1 MDIQSAISQ
10 VSSGK
15 NLTKDDMSEI
25 ILEILEGKV
34 TDAQIGAFLIA
45 LSMKGE
51 TVDEVIGAVSVMRDL
66 STKVEINAPNLIDT
80 CGTGGTGIGI
90 FNVSTTSAF
99 IASSCGAKIA
109 KHGNRS
115 ATRKSGSADLLE
127 QAGVSLSLTP
137 EQVAS
142 CIEEVGLGF
151 MFAQAHHSAMRHV
164 VGPRKEIGQKSIFN
178 VLGPLTNP
186 ASAKRQVLG
195 VYDKKWMTPIAEVLN
210 ELGSEHLFIVHSRDG
225 LDEISL
231 ACPTYVTEMKNGK
244 ISAYEISP
252 EDFNF
257 KTTSLDGLQV
267 NSPQESLN
275 LAKLALQGEHEKA
288 SSMICMTAG
297 AALYLSDIASSLEAG
312 VELAKSSLESGA
324 GLKKLNQLV
333 EFTSQ
338 FK

>member
-10 VSSGK
+10 VSARR
-15 NLTKDDMSEI
+15 NLTREDMSEI

-51 TVDEVIGAVSVMRDL
+51 TVDEVLGAVGVMRHL
-66 STKVEINAPNLIDT
+66 STKVEIDEPNLIDT

-90 FNVSTTSAF
+90 FNVSTTSALV
-99 IASSCGAKIA
+99 ASSCGAKIA

-142 CIEEVGLGF
+142 CIQEIGLGF

-195 VYDKKWMTPIAEVLN
+195 VYDKKWMTPIAEVLD
-210 ELGSEHLFIVHSRDG
+210 ELGSEHLLIVHSRDG

-231 ACPTYVTEMKNGK
+231 ASPTYMTEMKDGK
-244 ISAYEISP
+244 ISEYEVSP

-257 KTTSLDGLQV
+257 ETDTLEGLQV
-267 NSPQESLN
+267 NSPQESLD
-275 LAKLALQGEHEKA
+275 LAKLALQGEHKKA

-297 AALYLSDIASSLEAG
+297 AALYVSGIANSVESG
-312 VELAKSSLESGA
+312 VELAKRSVESGE

-338 FK
+338 F

>member
-10 VSSGK
+10 VSSSK

-127 QAGVSLSLTP
+127 QAGVPLSLTP
-137 EQVAS
+137 KQVAS

-210 ELGSEHLFIVHSRDG
+210 ELGSEHLFIVHSKDG

-231 ACPTYVTEMKNGK
+231 ACPTYVTEMKGGK
-244 ISAYEISP
+244 ISEYEISP

-297 AALYLSDIASSLEAG
+297 AALYLSDIAGSLEAG

>member
-10 VSSGK
+10 VSARR
-15 NLTKDDMSEI
+15 NLTREDMSEI

-51 TVDEVIGAVSVMRDL
+51 TVDEVLGAVGVMRDL
-66 STKVEINAPNLIDT
+66 STKVEIDEPNLIDT

-90 FNVSTTSAF
+90 FNVSTTSALV
-99 IASSCGAKIA
+99 ASSCGAKIA

-142 CIEEVGLGF
+142 CIQEIGLGF

-195 VYDKKWMTPIAEVLN
+195 VYDKKWMTPIAEVLD
-210 ELGSEHLFIVHSRDG
+210 ELGSEHLLIVHSRDG

-231 ACPTYVTEMKNGK
+231 ATPTYMTEMRDGK
-244 ISAYEISP
+244 ISEYEVSP

-257 KTTSLDGLQV
+257 ETDTLEGLQV
-267 NSPQESLN
+267 NSPQESLD
-275 LAKLALQGEHEKA
+275 LAKLALQGEHKKA

-297 AALYLSDIASSLEAG
+297 AALYVSDIANSLESG
-312 VELAKSSLESGA
+312 VELAKRSVESGE

-338 FK
+338 F

>member
-137 EQVAS
+137 KQVAS

-186 ASAKRQVLG
+186 ASATRQVLG
-195 VYDKKWMTPIAEVLN
+195 VYDRKWMTPIAEVLD
-210 ELGSEHLFIVHSRDG
+210 ELGSEHLFIVHSKDG

-231 ACPTYVTEMKNGK
+231 ACPTYVTEMKGGK
-244 ISAYEISP
+244 ISEYEISP

-297 AALYLSDIASSLEAG
+297 AALYLSDISSSLEAG

>member
-1 MDIQSAISQ
+1 
-10 VSSGK
+10 
-15 NLTKDDMSEI
+15 MSEI

-51 TVDEVIGAVSVMRDL
+51 TVDEVLGAVGVMRDL
-66 STKVEINAPNLIDT
+66 STKVEIDEPNLIDT

-90 FNVSTTSAF
+90 FNVSTTSALV
-99 IASSCGAKIA
+99 ASSCGAKIA

-142 CIEEVGLGF
+142 CIQEIGLGF

-195 VYDKKWMTPIAEVLN
+195 VYDKKWMTPIAEVLD
-210 ELGSEHLFIVHSRDG
+210 ELGSEHLLIVHSRDG

-231 ACPTYVTEMKNGK
+231 ASPTYVTEMRDGK
-244 ISAYEISP
+244 ISEYEVSP

-257 KTTSLDGLQV
+257 ETDTLEGLQV
-267 NSPQESLN
+267 NSPQESLD
-275 LAKLALQGEHEKA
+275 LAKLALQGEHKKA

-297 AALYLSDIASSLEAG
+297 AALYVSDIANSLESG
-312 VELAKSSLESGA
+312 VELAKRSVESGE

-338 FK
+338 F

>member
-178 VLGPLTNP
+178 ILGPLTNP

-210 ELGSEHLFIVHSRDG
+210 ELGSEHLFIVHSKDG

-231 ACPTYVTEMKNGK
+231 ACPTYVTEMKEGK
-244 ISAYEISP
+244 ISEYEISP

-297 AALYLSDIASSLEAG
+297 AALYLSDIAGSLEAG

>member
-10 VSSGK
+10 VSARR
-15 NLTKDDMSEI
+15 NLTREDMSEI

-51 TVDEVIGAVSVMRDL
+51 TVDEVLGAVGVMRDL
-66 STKVEINAPNLIDT
+66 STKVEIDEPNLIDT

-90 FNVSTTSAF
+90 FNVSTTSALV
-99 IASSCGAKIA
+99 ASSCGAKIA

-142 CIEEVGLGF
+142 CIQEIGLGF

-195 VYDKKWMTPIAEVLN
+195 VYDKKWMTPIAEVLD
-210 ELGSEHLFIVHSRDG
+210 ELGSEHLLIVHSRDG

-231 ACPTYVTEMKNGK
+231 ASPTYMTEMRDGK
-244 ISAYEISP
+244 ISEYEVSP

-257 KTTSLDGLQV
+257 ETDTLEGLQV
-267 NSPQESLN
+267 NSPEESLD
-275 LAKLALQGEHEKA
+275 LAKLALQGEHKKA

-297 AALYLSDIASSLEAG
+297 AALYVSGIANSLESG
-312 VELAKSSLESGA
+312 VELAKRSVESGE

-338 FK
+338 F

>member
-231 ACPTYVTEMKNGK
+231 ACPTYVTEMKDGK
-244 ISAYEISP
+244 ISEYEISP

-297 AALYLSDIASSLEAG
+297 AALYLSDIVSSLEAG

>member
-10 VSSGK
+10 VSARR
-15 NLTKDDMSEI
+15 NLTREDMSEI

-51 TVDEVIGAVSVMRDL
+51 TVDEVLGAVGVMRDL
-66 STKVEINAPNLIDT
+66 STKVEIDEPNLIDT

-90 FNVSTTSAF
+90 FNVSTTSALV
-99 IASSCGAKIA
+99 ASSCGAKIA

-142 CIEEVGLGF
+142 CIQEIGLGF

-195 VYDKKWMTPIAEVLN
+195 VYDKKWMAPIAEVLD
-210 ELGSEHLFIVHSRDG
+210 ELGSEHLLIVHSRDG

-231 ACPTYVTEMKNGK
+231 ASPTYMTEMRDGK
-244 ISAYEISP
+244 ISEYEVSP

-257 KTTSLDGLQV
+257 ETDTLEGLQV
-267 NSPQESLN
+267 NSPQESLD
-275 LAKLALQGEHEKA
+275 LAKLALQGEHKKA

-297 AALYLSDIASSLEAG
+297 AALYVSDIANSLESG
-312 VELAKSSLESGA
+312 VELAKRSVESGE

-338 FK
+338 F

>member
-186 ASAKRQVLG
+186 ASATRQVLG

-210 ELGSEHLFIVHSRDG
+210 ELGSEHLFIVHSKDG

-231 ACPTYVTEMKNGK
+231 ACPTYVTEMKGGK
-244 ISAYEISP
+244 ISEYEISP

-297 AALYLSDIASSLEAG
+297 AALYLSDISSSLEAG

>member
-15 NLTKDDMSEI
+15 NLSKDDMSEI

-51 TVDEVIGAVSVMRDL
+51 TVDEVIGAVSVMRNL

-186 ASAKRQVLG
+186 ASATRQVLG

-210 ELGSEHLFIVHSRDG
+210 ELGSEHLFIVHSKDG

-231 ACPTYVTEMKNGK
+231 ASPTYVTEMKDGK
-244 ISAYEISP
+244 ISEYEISP

>member
-10 VSSGK
+10 VSARR
-15 NLTKDDMSEI
+15 NLTREDMSEI

-51 TVDEVIGAVSVMRDL
+51 TVDEVLGAVGVMRDL
-66 STKVEINAPNLIDT
+66 STKVEIDEPNLIDT

-90 FNVSTTSAF
+90 FNVSTTSALV
-99 IASSCGAKIA
+99 ASSCGAKIA

-142 CIEEVGLGF
+142 CIQEIGLGF

-195 VYDKKWMTPIAEVLN
+195 VYDKKWMTPIAEVLD
-210 ELGSEHLFIVHSRDG
+210 ELGSEHLLIVHSRDG

-231 ACPTYVTEMKNGK
+231 ASPTYMTEMRDGK
-244 ISAYEISP
+244 ISEYEVSP

-257 KTTSLDGLQV
+257 ETDTLEGLQV
-267 NSPQESLN
+267 NSPQESLD
-275 LAKLALQGEHEKA
+275 LAKLALQGEHKKA

-297 AALYLSDIASSLEAG
+297 AALYVSDIANSLETG
-312 VELAKSSLESGA
+312 VELAKRSVESGE

-338 FK
+338 F

>member
-10 VSSGK
+10 VSARR
-15 NLTKDDMSEI
+15 NLTREDMSEI

-51 TVDEVIGAVSVMRDL
+51 TVDEVLGAVGVMRDL
-66 STKVEINAPNLIDT
+66 STKVEIDEPNLIDT

-90 FNVSTTSAF
+90 FNVSTTSALV
-99 IASSCGAKIA
+99 ASSCGAKIA

-142 CIEEVGLGF
+142 CIQEIGLGF

-195 VYDKKWMTPIAEVLN
+195 VYDKKWMTPIAEVLY
-210 ELGSEHLFIVHSRDG
+210 ELGSEHLLIVHSRDG

-231 ACPTYVTEMKNGK
+231 ASPTYMTEMRDGK
-244 ISAYEISP
+244 ISEYEVSP

-257 KTTSLDGLQV
+257 ETDTLEGLQV
-267 NSPQESLN
+267 NSPQESLD
-275 LAKLALQGEHEKA
+275 LAKLALQGEHKKA

-297 AALYLSDIASSLEAG
+297 AALYVSDIANSLESG
-312 VELAKSSLESGA
+312 VELAKRSVESGE

-338 FK
+338 F

>member
-10 VSSGK
+10 VSARR
-15 NLTKDDMSEI
+15 NLTREDMSEI

-51 TVDEVIGAVSVMRDL
+51 TVDEVLGAVGVMRDL
-66 STKVEINAPNLIDT
+66 STKVEIDEPNLIDT

-90 FNVSTTSAF
+90 FNVSTTSALV
-99 IASSCGAKIA
+99 ASSCGAKIA

-142 CIEEVGLGF
+142 CIQEIGLGF

-210 ELGSEHLFIVHSRDG
+210 ELGSEHLLIVHSRDG

-231 ACPTYVTEMKNGK
+231 ASPTYVTEMRDGK
-244 ISAYEISP
+244 ISEYEVSP

-257 KTTSLDGLQV
+257 ETDTLEGLQV
-267 NSPQESLN
+267 NSPQESLD
-275 LAKLALQGEHEKA
+275 LAKLALQGEHKKA

-297 AALYLSDIASSLEAG
+297 AALYVSDIANSLESG
-312 VELAKSSLESGA
+312 VELAKRSVESGE

-338 FK
+338 F

>member
-210 ELGSEHLFIVHSRDG
+210 ELGSEHLFIVHSKDG

-231 ACPTYVTEMKNGK
+231 ACPTYVTEMKDGK
-244 ISAYEISP
+244 ISEYEISP

-297 AALYLSDIASSLEAG
+297 AALYLSDIAGSLEAG

>member
-10 VSSGK
+10 VSARR
-15 NLTKDDMSEI
+15 NLTREDMSEI

-51 TVDEVIGAVSVMRDL
+51 TVDEVLGAVGVMRDL
-66 STKVEINAPNLIDT
+66 STKVEIDEPNLIDT

-90 FNVSTTSAF
+90 FNVSTTSALV
-99 IASSCGAKIA
+99 ASSCGAKIA

-142 CIEEVGLGF
+142 CIKEIGLGF

-195 VYDKKWMTPIAEVLN
+195 VYDKKWMTPIAEVLD
-210 ELGSEHLFIVHSRDG
+210 ELGSEHLLIVHSRDG

-231 ACPTYVTEMKNGK
+231 ASPTYVTEMRDGK
-244 ISAYEISP
+244 ISEYEVSP

-257 KTTSLDGLQV
+257 ETDTLEGLQV
-267 NSPQESLN
+267 NSPQESLD
-275 LAKLALQGEHEKA
+275 LAKLALQGEHKKA

-297 AALYLSDIASSLEAG
+297 AALYVSDIANSLESG
-312 VELAKSSLESGA
+312 VELAKRSVESGE

-338 FK
+338 F

>member
-10 VSSGK
+10 VSARR
-15 NLTKDDMSEI
+15 NLTREDMSEI

-51 TVDEVIGAVSVMRDL
+51 TVDEVLGAVGVMRDL
-66 STKVEINAPNLIDT
+66 STKVEIDEPNLIDT

-90 FNVSTTSAF
+90 FNVSTTSALV
-99 IASSCGAKIA
+99 ASSCGAKIA

-142 CIEEVGLGF
+142 CIQEIGLGF

-195 VYDKKWMTPIAEVLN
+195 VYDKKWMTPIAEVLD
-210 ELGSEHLFIVHSRDG
+210 ELGSEHLLIVHSRDG

-231 ACPTYVTEMKNGK
+231 ASPTYMTEMRDGK
-244 ISAYEISP
+244 ISEYEVSP
-252 EDFNF
+252 GDFNF
-257 KTTSLDGLQV
+257 ETDTLEGLQV
-267 NSPQESLN
+267 NSPQESLD
-275 LAKLALQGEHEKA
+275 LAKLALQGEHKKA

-297 AALYLSDIASSLEAG
+297 AALYVSDIANSLESG
-312 VELAKSSLESGA
+312 VELAKRSVESGE

-338 FK
+338 F

>member
-10 VSSGK
+10 VSARR
-15 NLTKDDMSEI
+15 NLTREDTSEI

-51 TVDEVIGAVSVMRDL
+51 TVDEVLGAVGVMRDL
-66 STKVEINAPNLIDT
+66 STKVEIDEPNLIDT

-90 FNVSTTSAF
+90 FNVSTTSALV
-99 IASSCGAKIA
+99 ASSCGAKIA

-142 CIEEVGLGF
+142 CIKEIGLGF

-195 VYDKKWMTPIAEVLN
+195 VYDKKWMTPIAEVLD
-210 ELGSEHLFIVHSRDG
+210 ELGSEHLLIVHSRDG

-231 ACPTYVTEMKNGK
+231 ASPTYMTEMKDGK
-244 ISAYEISP
+244 ISEYEVSP

-257 KTTSLDGLQV
+257 ETDTLEGLQV
-267 NSPQESLN
+267 NSPQESLD
-275 LAKLALQGEHEKA
+275 LAKLALQGEHKKA

-297 AALYLSDIASSLEAG
+297 AALYVSGIANSLESG
-312 VELAKSSLESGA
+312 VELAKRSVESGE

-338 FK
+338 F

>member
-10 VSSGK
+10 VSARR
-15 NLTKDDMSEI
+15 NLTREDMSEI

-51 TVDEVIGAVSVMRDL
+51 TVDEVLGAVGVMRDL
-66 STKVEINAPNLIDT
+66 STKVEIDEPNLIDT

-90 FNVSTTSAF
+90 FNVSTTSALV
-99 IASSCGAKIA
+99 ASSCGAKIA

-142 CIEEVGLGF
+142 CIQEIGLGF

-195 VYDKKWMTPIAEVLN
+195 VYDKKWMTPIAEVLD
-210 ELGSEHLFIVHSRDG
+210 ELGSEHLLIVHSRDG

-231 ACPTYVTEMKNGK
+231 ASPTYVTEMRDGK
-244 ISAYEISP
+244 ISEYEVSP

-257 KTTSLDGLQV
+257 ETDTLEGLQV
-267 NSPQESLN
+267 NSPQESLD
-275 LAKLALQGEHEKA
+275 LAKLALQGEHKKA
-288 SSMICMTAG
+288 SSMICMTAV
-297 AALYLSDIASSLEAG
+297 AALYVSDIANSLESG
-312 VELAKSSLESGA
+312 VELAKRSVESGE

-338 FK
+338 F

>member
-10 VSSGK
+10 VSARR
-15 NLTKDDMSEI
+15 NLTREDMSEI

-51 TVDEVIGAVSVMRDL
+51 TVDEVLGAVGVMRDL
-66 STKVEINAPNLIDT
+66 STKVEIDEPNLIDT

-90 FNVSTTSAF
+90 FNVSTTSALV
-99 IASSCGAKIA
+99 ASSCGAKIA

-142 CIEEVGLGF
+142 CIQEIGLGF

-195 VYDKKWMTPIAEVLN
+195 VYDKKWMTPIAEVLD
-210 ELGSEHLFIVHSRDG
+210 ELGSEHLLILHSRDG

-231 ACPTYVTEMKNGK
+231 ASPTYVTEMRDGK
-244 ISAYEISP
+244 ISEYEVSP

-257 KTTSLDGLQV
+257 ETDTLEGLQV
-267 NSPQESLN
+267 NSPQESLD
-275 LAKLALQGEHEKA
+275 LAKLALQGEHKKA

-297 AALYLSDIASSLEAG
+297 AALYVSDIANSLESG
-312 VELAKSSLESGA
+312 VELAKRSVESGE

-338 FK
+338 F

>member
-10 VSSGK
+10 VSARR
-15 NLTKDDMSEI
+15 NLTREDMSEI

-51 TVDEVIGAVSVMRDL
+51 TVDEVLGAVGVMRDL
-66 STKVEINAPNLIDT
+66 STKVEIDEPNLIDT

-90 FNVSTTSAF
+90 FNVSTTSALV
-99 IASSCGAKIA
+99 ASSCGAKIA

-142 CIEEVGLGF
+142 CIQEIGLGF
-151 MFAQAHHSAMRHV
+151 MFAQAYHSAMRHV

-210 ELGSEHLFIVHSRDG
+210 ELGSEHLLIVHSRDG

-231 ACPTYVTEMKNGK
+231 ASPTYVTEMRDGK
-244 ISAYEISP
+244 ISEYEVSP

-257 KTTSLDGLQV
+257 ETDTLEGLQV
-267 NSPQESLN
+267 NSPQESLD
-275 LAKLALQGEHEKA
+275 LAKLALQGEHKKA

-297 AALYLSDIASSLEAG
+297 AALYVSDIANSLESG
-312 VELAKSSLESGA
+312 VELAKRSVESGE

-338 FK
+338 F

>member
-244 ISAYEISP
+244 ISEYEISP

-297 AALYLSDIASSLEAG
+297 AALYLSDIVSSLEAG

>member
-10 VSSGK
+10 VSARR
-15 NLTKDDMSEI
+15 NLTREDMSEI

-51 TVDEVIGAVSVMRDL
+51 TVDEVLGAVGVMRDL
-66 STKVEINAPNLIDT
+66 STKVEIDEPNLIDT

-90 FNVSTTSAF
+90 FNVSTTSALV
-99 IASSCGAKIA
+99 ASSCGAKIA

-142 CIEEVGLGF
+142 CIQEIGLGF
-151 MFAQAHHSAMRHV
+151 MFAQTHHSAMRYV

-195 VYDKKWMTPIAEVLN
+195 VYDKKWMTPIAEVLD
-210 ELGSEHLFIVHSRDG
+210 ELGSEHLLIVHSRDG

-231 ACPTYVTEMKNGK
+231 ASRTYMTEMRDGK
-244 ISAYEISP
+244 ISEYEVSP

-257 KTTSLDGLQV
+257 ETDTLEGLQV
-267 NSPQESLN
+267 NSPQESLD
-275 LAKLALQGEHEKA
+275 LAKLALQGEHKKA

-297 AALYLSDIASSLEAG
+297 AALYVSDIANSLESG
-312 VELAKSSLESGA
+312 VELAKRSVESGE

-338 FK
+338 F

>member
-10 VSSGK
+10 VSARR
-15 NLTKDDMSEI
+15 NLTREDMSEI

-51 TVDEVIGAVSVMRDL
+51 TVDEVLGAVGVMRDL
-66 STKVEINAPNLIDT
+66 STKVEIDEPNLIDT

-90 FNVSTTSAF
+90 FNVSTTSALV
-99 IASSCGAKIA
+99 ASSCGAKIA

-142 CIEEVGLGF
+142 CIQEIGLGF

-195 VYDKKWMTPIAEVLN
+195 VYDKKWMTPIAEVLD
-210 ELGSEHLFIVHSRDG
+210 ELGSEHLLIVHSRDG

-231 ACPTYVTEMKNGK
+231 ASPTYMTEMRHGK
-244 ISAYEISP
+244 ISEYEVSP

-257 KTTSLDGLQV
+257 ETDTLEGLQV
-267 NSPQESLN
+267 NSPQESLD
-275 LAKLALQGEHEKA
+275 LAKLALQGEHKKA

-297 AALYLSDIASSLEAG
+297 AALYVSDIANSLESG
-312 VELAKSSLESGA
+312 VELAKRSVESGE

-338 FK
+338 F

>member
-1 MDIQSAISQ
+1 
-10 VSSGK
+10 
-15 NLTKDDMSEI
+15 MSEI

-34 TDAQIGAFLIA
+34 TDAHIGAFLIA

-51 TVDEVIGAVSVMRDL
+51 TVDEVLGAVGVMRDL
-66 STKVEINAPNLIDT
+66 STKVEIDEPNLIDT

-90 FNVSTTSAF
+90 FNVSTTSALV
-99 IASSCGAKIA
+99 ASSCGAKIA

-142 CIEEVGLGF
+142 CIQEIGLGF

-195 VYDKKWMTPIAEVLN
+195 VYDKKWMTPIAEVLD
-210 ELGSEHLFIVHSRDG
+210 ELGSEHLLIVHSRDG

-231 ACPTYVTEMKNGK
+231 ASPTYMTEMRDGK
-244 ISAYEISP
+244 ISEYEVSP

-257 KTTSLDGLQV
+257 ETDTLEGLQV
-267 NSPQESLN
+267 NSPQESLD
-275 LAKLALQGEHEKA
+275 LAKLALQGEHKKA

-297 AALYLSDIASSLEAG
+297 AALYVSDIANSLESG
-312 VELAKSSLESGA
+312 VELAKRSVESGE

-338 FK
+338 F

>member
-1 MDIQSAISQ
+1 
-10 VSSGK
+10 
-15 NLTKDDMSEI
+15 MSEI

-51 TVDEVIGAVSVMRDL
+51 TVDEVLGAVGVMRDL
-66 STKVEINAPNLIDT
+66 STKVEIDEPNLIDT

-90 FNVSTTSAF
+90 FNVSTTSALV
-99 IASSCGAKIA
+99 ASSCGAKIA

-142 CIEEVGLGF
+142 CIQEIGLGF

-195 VYDKKWMTPIAEVLN
+195 VYDKKWMTPIAEVLD
-210 ELGSEHLFIVHSRDG
+210 ELGSEHLLIVHSRDG

-231 ACPTYVTEMKNGK
+231 ASPTYMTEMRDGK
-244 ISAYEISP
+244 ISEYEVSP

-257 KTTSLDGLQV
+257 ETDTLEGLQV
-267 NSPQESLN
+267 NSPQESLD
-275 LAKLALQGEHEKA
+275 LAKLALQGEHKKA
-288 SSMICMTAG
+288 SSMTCMTAG
-297 AALYLSDIASSLEAG
+297 AALYVSDIANSLESG
-312 VELAKSSLESGA
+312 VELAKRSVESGE

-338 FK
+338 F

>member
-1 MDIQSAISQ
+1 
-10 VSSGK
+10 
-15 NLTKDDMSEI
+15 MSEI

-51 TVDEVIGAVSVMRDL
+51 TVDEVLGAVGVMRDL
-66 STKVEINAPNLIDT
+66 STKVEIDEPNLIDT

-90 FNVSTTSAF
+90 FNVSTTSALV
-99 IASSCGAKIA
+99 ASSCGAKIA

-142 CIEEVGLGF
+142 CIQEIGLGF

-195 VYDKKWMTPIAEVLN
+195 VYDKKWMIPIAEVLD
-210 ELGSEHLFIVHSRDG
+210 ELGSEHLLIVHSRDG

-231 ACPTYVTEMKNGK
+231 ASPTYMTEMRDGK
-244 ISAYEISP
+244 ISEYEVSP

-257 KTTSLDGLQV
+257 ETDTLEGLQV
-267 NSPQESLN
+267 NSPQESLD
-275 LAKLALQGEHEKA
+275 LAKLALQGEHKKA

-297 AALYLSDIASSLEAG
+297 AALYVSDIANSLESG
-312 VELAKSSLESGA
+312 VELAKRSLESGE

-338 FK
+338 F

>member
-1 MDIQSAISQ
+1 
-10 VSSGK
+10 
-15 NLTKDDMSEI
+15 MSEI

-51 TVDEVIGAVSVMRDL
+51 TVDEVLGAVGVMRDL
-66 STKVEINAPNLIDT
+66 STKVEIDEPNLIDT

-90 FNVSTTSAF
+90 FNVSTTSALV
-99 IASSCGAKIA
+99 ASSCGAKIA

-142 CIEEVGLGF
+142 CIQEIGLGF

-195 VYDKKWMTPIAEVLN
+195 VYDKKWMTPIAEVLD
-210 ELGSEHLFIVHSRDG
+210 ELGSEHLLIVHSRDG

-231 ACPTYVTEMKNGK
+231 ASPTYMTEMRDGK
-244 ISAYEISP
+244 ISEYEVSP

-257 KTTSLDGLQV
+257 ETDTLEGLQV
-267 NSPQESLN
+267 NSPQESLD
-275 LAKLALQGEHEKA
+275 LAKLALQGEHKKA

-297 AALYLSDIASSLEAG
+297 AALYVSGIANSLESG
-312 VELAKSSLESGA
+312 VELAKRSVESGE

-338 FK
+338 F